1 MVSCTYYF
9 LLLKKTCFRGTP
21 YCEVAHGQFSDTTL
35 RQKMWERAKNTLAA
49 TDIIQCAFLRI
60 DNPLHPG
67 VKYEKGAS
75 RHLPQIVRADRF
87 TSFPPPMK
95 LLRLKFPISIP

>member
-1 MVSCTYYF
+1 MRGGLCLYF
-9 LLLKKTCFRGTP
+9 LLKKTCFRGTP

-67 VKYEKGAS
+67 VKYEKGGFATSSSDRS
-75 RHLPQIVRADRF
+75 RR
-87 TSFPPPMK
+87 
-95 LLRLKFPISIP
+95 